1 MHQVEDSPPA
11 GWAVSSINNTTG
23 EKTVF
28 RDNDRIDLAL
38 NYRFSKR
45 YTFYFD
51 WRNFMNEEDVR
62 LVGLDQR
69 IGFHQTAGMSINTG
83 FRAEF

>member
-1 MHQVEDSPPA
+1 MRKS
-11 GWAVSSINNTTG
+11 WLNSINNTSG
-23 EKTVF
+23 ERTVL

-38 NYRFSKR
+38 NYRFSKK

-51 WRNFMNEEDVR
+51 WRNFTNEEDLR
-62 LVGLDQR
+62 LVGHDKR